1 MVFYPYETQLVIDA
15 DNPNLVLTNSQV
27 TIYDPAD
34 TSFANPLA
42 LVDLDGLPLSNPLD
56 VSDRGFIPA
65 FQATLPQVMW
75 SGGGYR
81 GYIGSFQG
89 VLTQAQ
95 AAASSAAA
103 AAVSAAQAA
112 GQDIPAGG
120 LAGQVL
126 TKNSNADF
134 DTEWADGT
142 GTVTSGD
149 VDGIVGDLVTSGT
162 GETVQ
167 ALDLR
172 FKKLGIISKD
182 DLPAG
187 SILYVVKVGT
197 SWPAR
202 PTARTD
208 IRVIWIG
215 ADPDPTIV
223 SSGTGGAL
231 NGDLRWVL

>member
-42 LVDLDGLPLSNPLD
+42 LVDTAGLPLANPLD

-75 SGGGYR
+75 SGGGYH
-81 GYIGSFQG
+81 GYLASYQG

-103 AAVSAAQAA
+103 AATAAAQAA

-120 LAGQVL
+120 LTGQVL
-126 TKNSNADF
+126 TKNSNGDY

-142 GTVTSGD
+142 GSVSSDD
-149 VDGIVGDLVTSGT
+149 VDGIVGTLITSGA
-162 GETVQ
+162 GDTVS
-167 ALDLR
+167 AGDLR
-172 FKKLGIISKD
+172 WKRLGIISKD

-187 SILYVVKVGT
+187 SVLYVNKSG
-197 SWPAR
+197 SAWPVR
-202 PTARTD
+202 PTTRTD

-215 ADPDPTIV
+215 ADPDPAIV
-223 SSGTGGAL
+223 TSGTAGAY